1 VRLQICRIYRIICE
15 GCASRY
21 VVSAFL
27 ISLLVINLWSLG
39 KRTLKNIGGHVD
51 GQVEDYRIDLFRL
64 RQEFLAHATV
74 TIETTVLRTQI
85 DVSQTRADLSR
96 ANAQLGD
103 MSNQT
108 LETGA

>member
-1 VRLQICRIYRIICE
+1 
-15 GCASRY
+15 
-21 VVSAFL
+21 
-27 ISLLVINLWSLG
+27 LWRLG
-39 KRTLKNIGGHVD
+39 KRTWKNIGGQVD
-51 GQVEDYRIDLFRL
+51 EKVDDYRITLSQL

-74 TIETTVLRTQI
+74 TIEATVLQTQV

-108 LETGA
+108 LEAGA